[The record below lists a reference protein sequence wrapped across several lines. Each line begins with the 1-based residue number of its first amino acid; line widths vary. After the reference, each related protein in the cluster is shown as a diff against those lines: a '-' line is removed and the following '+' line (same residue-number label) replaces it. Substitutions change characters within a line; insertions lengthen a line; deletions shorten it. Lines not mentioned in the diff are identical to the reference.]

1 MATPKPMCAVTI
13 GFETYL
19 MPADAGMKVVQLM
32 TQAVTVEREFG
43 AALRDTYSVGDTPR
57 VEYVAVKQS
66 QIKMPEGAETIPA
79 RPSRKQISQQSLRLT
94 QKGD

>member
-1 MATPKPMCAVTI
+1 MAAPKPMCAVTI

-32 TQAVTVEREFG
+32 QQAATAERDFSRS
-43 AALRDTYSVGDTPR
+43 LHSTYIAGDTPR

-66 QIKMPEGAETIPA
+66 QIQMPEGAEVTPA
-79 RPSRKQISQQSLRLT
+79 RRRAKQIGQQALRLT
-94 QKGD
+94 HKD

>member
-1 MATPKPMCAVTI
+1 MAAPKPMCAVTI

-32 TQAVTVEREFG
+32 QQAVTAEREFI
-43 AALRDTYSVGDTPR
+43 RETYCVGDTPR

-66 QIKMPEGAETIPA
+66 QIKMPEGAETTPA
-79 RPSRKQISQQSLRLT
+79 QNRTGSTRKRIGQQSLRLP
-94 QKGD
+94 QKD